1 MKRFHNKKDLRKV
14 GIQIR
19 SLRESTEFTVEDIA
33 AMTGFDRNTI
43 TAIEQ
48 GSNTDL
54 THLIEIAKALGVAPM
69 QLLNVPFDTRP
80 RYKLPPNRV
89 AAQRL
94 TARLTKLASST
105 GFFDK
110 PRFVRDVIRYLQ
122 EEYDITANP
131 THVSVILKRLATEG
145 ILKYKKVGRDNNYSK
160 RKQ

>member
-1 MKRFHNKKDLRKV
+1 MGAH
-14 GIQIR
+14 IR
-19 SLRESTEFTVEDIA
+19 SIRESTEFTVEDIA

-43 TAIEQ
+43 TAIEK

-69 QLLNVPFDTRP
+69 QLLNIPFDIKP

-94 TARLTKLASST
+94 TARLSKLAGST
-105 GFFDK
+105 GFFDS
-110 PRFVRDVIRYLQ
+110 PRFVRDVVAYLR
-122 EEYDITANP
+122 EEYGIEANP
-131 THVSVILKRLATEG
+131 THVSVILKRLVASG

-160 RKQ
+160 RK